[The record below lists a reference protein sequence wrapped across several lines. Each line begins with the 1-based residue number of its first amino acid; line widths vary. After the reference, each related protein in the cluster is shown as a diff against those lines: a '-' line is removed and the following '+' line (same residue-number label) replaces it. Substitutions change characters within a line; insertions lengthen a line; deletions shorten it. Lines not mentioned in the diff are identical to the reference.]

1 MKKAVWVVLILLLVT
16 AVSLRMLRFNEARAN
31 EKEREKLEKVYINA
45 IEGKTSLSSSEDRKV
60 IGKIMIPSLN
70 INYIILN
77 VTTDKNLDISITKVA
92 GPAIHRNGNL
102 VLAGHNMKNGSF
114 FGRLNHITPQDK
126 IYLENRN
133 GEKKEYIMVDKYIV
147 NKNDLSPLDQSDH
160 EESIITLITCTK
172 DSDKRLIVM
181 AKEYKGKEKKD
192 T

>member
-16 AVSLRMLRFNEARAN
+16 AVSLRMLRFYEARAN

-45 IEGKTSLSSSEDRKV
+45 IEGKTSLHSSEDRKI

-92 GPAIHRNGNL
+92 GPAVHRNGNL

-133 GEKKEYIMVDKYIV
+133 GEKKEYSMVDKYIV

-160 EESIITLITCTK
+160 EESIITLITCTQ
-172 DSDKRLIVM
+172 DPNKRLIVV
-181 AKEYKGKEKKD
+181 AKKD

>member
-16 AVSLRMLRFNEARAN
+16 AVSLRMLRFYEARAN

-45 IEGKTSLSSSEDRKV
+45 IEGKTSLHSSEDRKI

-114 FGRLNHITPQDK
+114 FGRLNRITPQDK
-126 IYLENRN
+126 IYLENRD
-133 GEKKEYIMVDKYIV
+133 GEIEEYIMVDKYIV
-147 NKNDLSPLDQSDH
+147 NKNDLSPLDQSEQ

-172 DSDKRLIVM
+172 DPNKRLIAV
-181 AKEYKGKEKKD
+181 AKKVK
-192 T
+192 